1 MDRADELYAASQRG
15 TRQGGQRGRRGR
27 TRGALQGRRRSQ
39 SSADLA
45 RMVAEAEQSDGDESE
60 EVEMDSTDTSRGRTN
75 QQGGQRGTQRARST
89 ISRSVSSMALAQMVE
104 DARMDGEEDSV
115 HDDDNDAVMDTL
127 ESSDDGQSLER
138 RGRGERGE

>member
-1 MDRADELYAASQRG
+1 
-15 TRQGGQRGRRGR
+15 
-27 TRGALQGRRRSQ
+27 
-39 SSADLA
+39 
-45 RMVAEAEQSDGDESE
+45 MVAEAEQSDGDESE